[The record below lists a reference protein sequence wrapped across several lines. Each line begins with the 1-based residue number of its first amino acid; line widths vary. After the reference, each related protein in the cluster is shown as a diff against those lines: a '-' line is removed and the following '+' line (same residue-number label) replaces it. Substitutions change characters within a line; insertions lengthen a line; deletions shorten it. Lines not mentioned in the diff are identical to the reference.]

1 MIFET
6 AWSMIKYDEIHQ
18 HMMGH
23 HWSNHLNSNPNQNTG
38 TRK

>member
-1 MIFET
+1 MQTYGTAGGKFIGMIFET

-23 HWSNHLNSNPNQNTG
+23 H
-38 TRK
+38 